1 MQARLEAAGPATMAR
16 FRLFFLIAALFDGI
30 LGLLFLFFWGPI
42 FDALG
47 VTRPE
52 SSSYVT
58 LAAAFIAVQGLGYF
72 LVWRDMVRNVGIV
85 VIGVAYKLAYVVL
98 SAYYALA
105 GELLHNIF
113 AWFGAADVI
122 FLIGF
127 IWFLAVVREGGTYS
141 RSPTRIKARE

>member
-1 MQARLEAAGPATMAR
+1 MQARLEAAGPTTVSR

-42 FDALG
+42 FDELG
-47 VTRPE
+47 VNRPE
-52 SSSYVT
+52 NSSYVT

-72 LVWRDMVRNVGIV
+72 LVWRDMVHNVGIV

-98 SAYYALA
+98 SAYYVLA

-113 AWFGAADVI
+113 AWFGAADVV

-127 IWFLAVVREGGTYS
+127 VWFLALVRDRGND
-141 RSPTRIKARE
+141 RRPLIPTKARE